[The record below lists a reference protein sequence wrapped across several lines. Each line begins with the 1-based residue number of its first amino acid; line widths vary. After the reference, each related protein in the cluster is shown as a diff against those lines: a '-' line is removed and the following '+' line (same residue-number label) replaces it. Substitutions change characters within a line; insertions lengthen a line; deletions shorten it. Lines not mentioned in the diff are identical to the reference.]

1 MSRVELKLKQA
12 SAVLDVAP
20 KELQNLVQAG
30 VFKPRRHGKAY
41 YFSRDTLLQAK
52 VVLCLKASLGASTR
66 YLSRFV
72 DVVSAIPGFTSSVP
86 DVVCLI
92 ATIQTHER
100 PVKILIPLGD
110 LVKEINQRLPLADAA
125 KDLPRGRKRS
135 RSSWKRHGTIRGAV
149 RGYRQGR
156 SEPELTAVAEATHR
170 RSRRGVVDT
179 SPLIASTSTT
189 RSVHL

>member
-1 MSRVELKLKQA
+1 LKLKQA
-12 SAVLDVAP
+12 SAVLGAAP

-72 DVVSAIPGFTSSVP
+72 DVVSAIPDFTSSVP

-92 ATIQTHER
+92 ATIHINEP
-100 PVKILIPLGD
+100 PVRILIPLGD
-110 LVKEINQRLPLADAA
+110 LAKEIDQRLPLAVPAQ
-125 KDLPRGRKRS
+125 DLPRGRKRS
-135 RSSWKRHGTIRGAV
+135 AWKRKREIPGVV
-149 RGYRQGR
+149 RGYGYRNRRSR
-156 SEPELTAVAEATHR
+156 SELTVVAEAR
-170 RSRRGVVDT
+170 
-179 SPLIASTSTT
+179 ASDHVGAS
-189 RSVHL
+189 

>member
-1 MSRVELKLKQA
+1 MTRVELKLKQA

-100 PVKILIPLGD
+100 PVRILIPLGD

-135 RSSWKRHGTIRGAV
+135 RSSWKRRGAILGAA
-149 RGYRQGR
+149 RGHRQRR
-156 SEPELTAVAEATHR
+156 SEPELTAVAEAAPAH
-170 RSRRGVVDT
+170 
-179 SPLIASTSTT
+179 P
-189 RSVHL
+189 

>member
-1 MSRVELKLKQA
+1 MTRVELKLKQA
-12 SAVLDVAP
+12 SAVLGAAP
-20 KELQNLVQAG
+20 KDLQNFIQAG
-30 VFKPRRHGKAY
+30 VFTPRRHGKAY

-92 ATIQTHER
+92 ATIQTNEP

-110 LVKEINQRLPLADAA
+110 FAKEIDQRLPLAVAA
-125 KDLPRGRKRS
+125 KDLPRPRRRKRS
-135 RSSWKRHGTIRGAV
+135 RSAWKRQEAILGAV
-149 RGYRQGR
+149 RGYPQGR
-156 SEPELTAVAEATHR
+156 SEP
-170 RSRRGVVDT
+170 
-179 SPLIASTSTT
+179 
-189 RSVHL
+189 